1 MRRSACRYAARSAR
15 SRRTSASRRCTSP
28 TIRRKRS
35 RCPTAWPSC
44 ATAACSRWRR
54 PRRST
59 SDPRPASWRPSSGPT
74 TSFRAWSR
82 SARVPTRSCRRRSV
96 PCAPVRRRSWRPVP
110 RACSP
115 CARRTSRWTAPARTS
130 SRGGCGW
137 APISGT
143 RFATTAGRRR
153 GWCSRGASE
162 NRGITRGCPGGGAG
176 GARFPPRVPPSCAGA
191 GEGGGPKG
199 VVLGAGTVAAT
210 SVLGFAIA
218 LLLVRYDFPGRGLF
232 GYLTLIPIISPPL
245 VGVLGFTFI
254 MGKAGTVNILLE
266 DWFGLAKP
274 INFVYGVHGVLLVE
288 TLHLFPMITLNV
300 VDALSKIDPSLEE
313 AAESVGARGWRK
325 LRTITLPLT
334 TPGYVAGALLVF
346 IWTFSDFETPLVLG
360 VHDLLASQAY
370 LNIVQFV
377 DRRLFRMGLVIS
389 ALMVALAVVFLVAAR
404 RYVAIKDYS
413 SLSYSRVARR
423 RLGPLGATA
432 AVTFL
437 SAVMAFSFIPYL
449 GVALAS
455 VGKGWSM
462 TPFPVRYT
470 WLFFERVIVETPKYI
485 VNSLLYSVL
494 AVVIC
499 IVVGVPIAWIL
510 ARTRLP
516 GRDTLDGL
524 NTLILAVP
532 GTAIGIAYI
541 RAFHVELPWLGVPLT
556 SLWIIL
562 PIVLAVRR
570 LPYTV
575 RGSYAS
581 LLLVHRSMEEAAAS
595 VGAGR
600 LRSFRDVT
608 LSLMWRGILVGSLFS
623 FMTSLQEAS
632 AVLFLSLG
640 GWETITVGIFSFYI
654 AGSANEAA
662 ALGVIL
668 IVVAAVSVTVINRA
682 AGTRMG
688 GMFG

>member
-1 MRRSACRYAARSAR
+1 M
-15 SRRTSASRRCTSP
+15 TSP
-28 TIRRKRS
+28 
-35 RCPTAWPSC
+35 
-44 ATAACSRWRR
+44 AAASAA
-54 PRRST
+54 PRH
-59 SDPRPASWRPSSGPT
+59 ASSS
-74 TSFRAWSR
+74 
-82 SARVPTRSCRRRSV
+82 
-96 PCAPVRRRSWRPVP
+96 
-110 RACSP
+110 
-115 CARRTSRWTAPARTS
+115 
-130 SRGGCGW
+130 
-137 APISGT
+137 
-143 RFATTAGRRR
+143 AGRLLPAV
-153 GWCSRGASE
+153 GVGAVWLFLLLFLVYPLLRILYDAFSDD
-162 NRGITRGCPGGGAG
+162 AG
-176 GARFPPRVPPSCAGA
+176 RLTLANFAEFARDPYYLRSLVNSLL
-191 GEGGGPKG
+191 
-199 VVLGAGTVAAT
+199 LGLGTVAAT
-210 SVLGFAIA
+210 SVVGFAVA
-218 LLLVRYDFPGRGLF
+218 FLLVRYEFVGRNLF

-254 MGKAGTVNILLE
+254 MGRAGTVNVLLE
-266 DWFGLAKP
+266 DWFGLARP
-274 INFVYGVHGVLLVE
+274 VNFVYGLHGVLLVE

-300 VDALSKIDPSLEE
+300 VDALAKIDPALEE
-313 AAESVGARGWRK
+313 AAESVGARGWTK
-325 LRTITLPLT
+325 LVRITLPLT

-346 IWTFSDFETPLVLG
+346 IWTFSDFATPLVLG

-377 DRRLFRMGLVIS
+377 DRRLFRMGIVIS
-389 ALMVALAVVFLVAAR
+389 ALMVVLALVFLVAAR

-413 SLSYSRVARR
+413 SLSYSKVARR
-423 RLGPLGATA
+423 RLSPLGQTG
-432 AVTFL
+432 AVAFL
-437 SAVMAFSFIPYL
+437 SLLMLVSFIPYL
-449 GVALAS
+449 GVFLAS
-455 VGKGWSM
+455 VGKGWSL

-470 WLFFERVIVETPKYI
+470 LANFERVIVETPKYI
-485 VNSLLYSVL
+485 VNTFLYSAL
-494 AVVIC
+494 AVVLCVAI
-499 IVVGVPIAWIL
+499 GVPIAWIL

-524 NTLILAVP
+524 NTLILAIP

-541 RAFHVELPWLGVPLT
+541 RAFHFDLPGVGRGLT

-562 PIVLAVRR
+562 PLVLAIRR

-595 VGAGR
+595 VGARGV
-600 LRSFRDVT
+600 RSFTDVT
-608 LSLMWRGILVGSLFS
+608 LPLIWRGVLVGALFS

-668 IVVAAVSVTVINRA
+668 IIVAAISLAVINRI
-682 AGTRMG
+682 AGARMG

>member
-1 MRRSACRYAARSAR
+1 MTDA
-15 SRRTSASRRCTSP
+15 
-28 TIRRKRS
+28 
-35 RCPTAWPSC
+35 
-44 ATAACSRWRR
+44 
-54 PRRST
+54 
-59 SDPRPASWRPSSGPT
+59 
-74 TSFRAWSR
+74 
-82 SARVPTRSCRRRSV
+82 
-96 PCAPVRRRSWRPVP
+96 
-110 RACSP
+110 
-115 CARRTSRWTAPARTS
+115 
-130 SRGGCGW
+130 
-137 APISGT
+137 
-143 RFATTAGRRR
+143 
-153 GWCSRGASE
+153 
-162 NRGITRGCPGGGAG
+162 
-176 GARFPPRVPPSCAGA
+176 
-191 GEGGGPKG
+191 
-199 VVLGAGTVAAT
+199 VAAT
-210 SVLGFAIA
+210 PARRGAGAALLARLGVAAIWLFLVVFLVYPLLRIFYDAFSDEAGRLTLANFVEFARDRFYLRSLVNSLVLGFATVVCASVLGIAIA
-218 LLLVRYDFPGRGLF
+218 LLLVRCDFAGRSFF

-254 MGKAGTVNILLE
+254 LGRAGTVNVLLE
-266 DWFGLAKP
+266 DWLGLAKP
-274 INFVYGVHGVLLVE
+274 INFVYGIHGVLLVE

-300 VDALSKIDPSLEE
+300 VDALSKIDPALEE

-346 IWTFSDFETPLVLG
+346 IWTFSDFATPLVLG
-360 VHDLLASQAY
+360 VHDLLAAQAY

-377 DRRLFRMGLVIS
+377 DRRIFRMGIVIS
-389 ALMVALAVVFLVAAR
+389 VLMVLLAVVFLVVAR

-413 SLSYSRVARR
+413 SLSYSRIARR
-423 RLGPLGATA
+423 RLSA
-432 AVTFL
+432 AGQVGVVTFL
-437 SAVMAFSFIPYL
+437 SVVMLVSFIPYL

-462 TPFPVRYT
+462 TPIPVRYT
-470 WLFFERVIVETPKYI
+470 WLYFERVIVETPKYV
-485 VNSLLYSVL
+485 VNSLLYSTL
-494 AVVIC
+494 AVVLC

-524 NTLILAVP
+524 NTLILAIP

-541 RAFHVELPWLGVPLT
+541 RAFHYPLPWLDRGLT

-562 PIVLAVRR
+562 PLVLAVRR

-595 VGAGR
+595 VGASG

-608 LSLMWRGILVGSLFS
+608 LPLIWRGVLVGSLFS

-640 GWETITVGIFSFYI
+640 GWETIPVGIFAFYI

-668 IVVAAVSVTVINRA
+668 IAVAAVSVVLINRI